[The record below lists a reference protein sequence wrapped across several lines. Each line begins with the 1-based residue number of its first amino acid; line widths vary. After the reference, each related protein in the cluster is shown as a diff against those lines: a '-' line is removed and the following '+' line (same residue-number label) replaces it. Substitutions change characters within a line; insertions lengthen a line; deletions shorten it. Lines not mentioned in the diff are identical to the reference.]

1 MNRLLGPWPLG
12 RFNAK
17 LQSGAGSSL
26 KTVVRRVYGSWAMC
40 MVLRPRALPV
50 NRLFGPWP
58 LGRFNAKLQSGAGSS
73 LKTVVRTVL
82 ERVRKFRGVLFSRQ
96 RPDGEARRRRI
107 SSLDLRLRSNEA
119 RRPLARKPS
128 GRRVFCPWPALARSL
143 QPALGMLGPRRLG
156 HSQNPSPQDPAQ
168 FSDTLLDPGP
178 QLPSRARSRSP
189 NPVRRSPRTQAQSFA
204 SRSARE
210 TS

>member
-1 MNRLLGPWPLG
+1 LVSSAHETHETHESNAWPML
-12 RFNAK
+12 F
-17 LQSGAGSSL
+17 SPTYWL
-26 KTVVRRVYGSWAMC
+26 KISA
-40 MVLRPRALPV
+40 ASA
-50 NRLFGPWP
+50 P
-58 LGRFNAKLQSGAGSS
+58 LSF
-73 LKTVVRTVL
+73 VPL

-168 FSDTLLDPGP
+168 FSDTLLVFFVGQTLVSRFTPIPGTTASSRSNP
-178 QLPSRARSRSP
+178 GSVAGRNRGTEGPSRKS
-189 NPVRRSPRTQAQSFA
+189 A
-204 SRSARE
+204 SAGSK
-210 TS
+210 